1 MAIYKTL
8 AKNEDGQYRI
18 IEQESKNKKEF
29 IKNLRGNGFKVT
41 EIKVKTKDLFDR
53 AFNLI
58 DYVSSKEEAQTIWKN
73 IKYTDDTIESIFNR
87 AFQF

>member
-53 AFNLI
+53 AFDLI
-58 DYVSSKEEAQTIWKN
+58 DYVSSKEEAQTIWEN
-73 IKYTDDTIESIFNR
+73 IKYTDDTVESIFNR